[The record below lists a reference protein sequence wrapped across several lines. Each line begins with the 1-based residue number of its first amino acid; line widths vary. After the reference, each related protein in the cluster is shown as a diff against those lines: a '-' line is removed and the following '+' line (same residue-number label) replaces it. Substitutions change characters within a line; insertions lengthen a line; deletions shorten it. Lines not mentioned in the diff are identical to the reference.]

1 MKARHHIGLSGIW
14 RFIIWLV
21 CVVVAMAVIYFVWF
35 KDYEKEALLHLGYDE
50 PTIVSLREHLPD
62 DDEHSQIELLLTL
75 PYQEALSDL
84 LQHQSFK
91 PENLSTYLDCIAD
104 LDHYRL
110 DAVVYLVN
118 NHIDQP
124 YSDLLAA
131 LIAQPYF
138 LPQRLERYLA
148 YDPSKPPATIIQEVN
163 CNLDR
168 PYYEDPGLVD
178 TARGDL
184 LLVNKYY
191 KFEPDYKPDDLVE
204 IDDRYD
210 NDTGDLIRPE
220 VNEAFVQMAEAAA
233 KEGLSLRNNS
243 AYRSYT
249 TQQQLYNRYRNNN
262 GINYAEEFA
271 ARAGFSEHQAGLALD
286 IGVPVGKVVG
296 DFEQTAEFAWLAQNA
311 WRFGFIL
318 RYPKEKEHLT
328 GYHYE
333 PWHYRYV
340 GTEVAEYIY
349 TQNLTFEEYYA
360 VFIEG
365 Q

>member
-21 CVVVAMAVIYFVWF
+21 CVVVAMAVIYFVWL
-35 KDYEKEALLHLGYDE
+35 KDYEKEALLYLGYDE

-75 PYQEALSDL
+75 PYQEDLPSL

-91 PENLSTYLDCIAD
+91 PENLSTYLDYIAD

-204 IDDRYD
+204 IDDRHD
-210 NDTGDLIRPE
+210 NDTGGLIRPD
-220 VNEAFVQMAEAAA
+220 VSEAFVQMAEAAA

-286 IGVPVGKVVG
+286 IGVPVGEAVG
-296 DFEQTAEFAWLAQNA
+296 DFEQTAEFVWLAQNA
-311 WRFGFIL
+311 RHFGFIL